1 MTSPVALRV
10 EYGEVFTK
18 RWVVDLILDL
28 CDYKPDQDL
37 TGLRLVEPS
46 VGSGAFLGPIL
57 DRLLAARAKHTPEAP
72 WLALRD
78 SIRGWD
84 LQPEH
89 VTASQALAV
98 RMLVDAGCPEGDAR
112 ELARTWIQVGD
123 FLLTRH
129 ERSTDLVVGNPPYI
143 RIEDLPA
150 ELLAAYRANCPTMG
164 GRADVFIGFYE
175 HGLDLLM
182 SGGRLGFICADRWMR
197 NAYGKKLRGKIADG
211 PFAVDAVLTMH
222 DAEAFEAEVSAYPA
236 ITVLRRGDQGSVAT
250 GLTTNTFRPEDAER
264 FSTWAEKSSTGE
276 SLRLPSIT
284 AARLPHW
291 HSGDS
296 SWPEGSPDTLAWLE
310 KLEDEFPVLEDEE
323 TGTKISIGIATGA
336 DAVYIRHKDD
346 LPEVEDGFLIPLA
359 MTADVRTGE
368 FSWGGNFL
376 VSPWRPDGLVEL
388 ALYKRLAAY
397 FKSHEGQ
404 LRGRNIAKR
413 NDRWWRTIDRMNF
426 DLLERPM
433 LVLADLKA
441 RMQPV
446 LVPKGYYPHHNLY
459 YVISDRWNL
468 EALGGLLLSEV
479 IERQVAAYCVKM
491 RGGTLRFQAQYL
503 RRVRCPHPDDID
515 NDVLDDLATA
525 FRARDRKA
533 ATDAALRAYGMTS
546 LPE

>member
-1 MTSPVALRV
+1 MTSPASVRI

-28 CDYKPDQDL
+28 CDYKPDRDL
-37 TGLRLVEPS
+37 TQLRLVEPS

-57 DRLLAARAKHTPEAP
+57 DRLLSAKDKHAGDVP

-78 SIRGWD
+78 SIRCWD
-84 LQPEH
+84 LQPDH
-89 VTASQALAV
+89 VKTAQALAAGK
-98 RMLVDAGCPEGDAR
+98 LVDAGCPENDAHD
-112 ELARTWIQVGD
+112 LARSWIHVGD

-129 ERSTDLVVGNPPYI
+129 ERSADLVVGNPPYI
-143 RIEDLPA
+143 RIEDLPE

-175 HGLDLLM
+175 HGLDSLM
-182 SGGRLGFICADRWMR
+182 PDGRLAFICADRWMR

-211 PFAVDAVLTMH
+211 PFSVDTVLTMH
-222 DAEAFEAEVSAYPA
+222 DAEAFETEVSAYPA
-236 ITVLRRGDQGSVAT
+236 VTVLRRGKQGPVAT
-250 GLTTNTFRPEDAER
+250 GLTTDTFRPEDAER
-264 FSTWAEKSSTGE
+264 FSTWAEASQVGD
-276 SLRLPSIT
+276 SLRLQSVT

-291 HSGDS
+291 HEGDS
-296 SWPEGSPDTLAWLE
+296 SWPEGSPATLAWLE
-310 KLEDEFPVLEDEE
+310 KLEDTLPVLEDKD

-336 DAVYIRHKDD
+336 DAVYIRHKDE
-346 LPEVEDGFLIPLA
+346 LPKVEDDRLIPLA
-359 MTADVRTGE
+359 MTADVTTGE
-368 FSWGGNFL
+368 FRWGGKFL

-388 ALYKRLAAY
+388 AFYKQLSAY

-404 LRGRNIAKR
+404 LRGRNVAKR
-413 NDRWWRTIDRMNF
+413 SDRWWRTIDRLNF

-433 LVLADLKA
+433 LVLADLRA

-446 LVPKGYYPHHNLY
+446 LVPKEYYPHHNLY
-459 YVISDRWNL
+459 YVISDRWDL

-515 NDVLDDLATA
+515 VDVLSDLASA
-525 FRARDRKA
+525 FRNGDRKA
-533 ATDAALRAYGMTS
+533 ATTAALRAYDLDS